1 MKYLLY
7 LHLFG
12 FYLPYIYNTF
22 VINYSL
28 QNQDDQNEWIHKIF
42 MYVLYGIMMIT
53 QLIFCLFEIAE
64 IKQNGFVNYFKEGWN
79 YFDIF

>member
-1 MKYLLY
+1 MKYLLL

-28 QNQDDQNEWIHKIF
+28 QDQYDHNEWFQKIL
-42 MYVLYGIMMIT
+42 MYVLFGIMLVT
-53 QLIFCLFEIAE
+53 QLIFGLFEIAE
-64 IKQNGFVNYFKEGWN
+64 IKQSGFANYFKEGWN
-79 YFDIF
+79 YFDIS